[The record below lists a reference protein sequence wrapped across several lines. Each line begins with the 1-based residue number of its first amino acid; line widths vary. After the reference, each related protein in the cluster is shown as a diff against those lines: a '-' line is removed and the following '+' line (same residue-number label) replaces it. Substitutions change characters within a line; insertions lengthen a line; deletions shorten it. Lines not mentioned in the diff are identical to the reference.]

1 MNMPPRWPVS
11 DKVMALKG
19 SMSYRELEQE
29 IMKKTG
35 KRIAYGTLRQLAA
48 GINKGNATTIG
59 ILAEYAGKP
68 ISWFYES
75 DQPDTVAKAQELFFV
90 PTGNPREDRRRLELY
105 DMFVTTGRGMSLR
118 DLEQL
123 IKIARAMAVDDANFE
138 KKKQ

>member
-1 MNMPPRWPVS
+1 MPSRWPVS
-11 DKVMALKG
+11 DKVMSLKG
-19 SMSYRELEQE
+19 NMSYRDFEQA

-48 GINKGNATTIG
+48 GINKGNATTIE

-75 DQPDTVAKAQELFFV
+75 NQPDAVAEAKERYFV
-90 PTGNPREDRRRLELY
+90 PTGNPREDARRRELY
-105 DMFVTTGRGMSLR
+105 DMFIKTGREMSLR

-123 IKIARAMAVDDANFE
+123 VKIARAIAADDLKYE
-138 KKKQ
+138 RKEE